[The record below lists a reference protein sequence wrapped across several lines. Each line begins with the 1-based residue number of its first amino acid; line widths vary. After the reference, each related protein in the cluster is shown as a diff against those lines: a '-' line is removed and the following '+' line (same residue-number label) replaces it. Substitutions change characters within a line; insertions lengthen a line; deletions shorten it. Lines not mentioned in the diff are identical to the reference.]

1 MIQSS
6 LDSRKA
12 ELKIDLLSRRK
23 NIWHIADILRGFNF
37 DVVDSYATMP
47 LDEFH
52 IPGNAVLGG
61 QDPDVGG
68 LTSTFW
74 E

>member
-6 LDSRKA
+6 LGPLVA
-12 ELKIDLLSRRK
+12 ELKLDLLSRRK
-23 NIWHIADILRGFNF
+23 DIWHIVDILRGF
-37 DVVDSYATMP
+37 DVVDGYATVP

-52 IPGNAVLGG
+52 IPDDAVFGG

>member
-1 MIQSS
+1 M
-6 LDSRKA
+6 A
-12 ELKIDLLSRRK
+12 ELKIDLLARHK
-23 NIWHIADILRGFNF
+23 DIWHVADILRGFNI
-37 DVVDSYATMP
+37 VDGYATVP

-52 IPGNAVLGG
+52 IPDNAVFGG

-68 LTSTFW
+68 LTSTFR